1 MKFSK
6 SLLFFAI
13 FIIWKENRPV
23 NANVFYVYLP
33 ITRAE
38 RVGRT
43 LANGQRTG
51 STPKYPKSQNTQG
64 QNTQCLKIPKIE
76 TTISIK

>member
-38 RVGRT
+38 SWRTANARVP
-43 LANGQRTG
+43 L
-51 STPKYPKSQNTQG
+51 QNTQSP
-64 QNTQCLKIPKIE
+64 KIPKAKIPNVP
-76 TTISIK
+76 KYQRLKQQYQLNN